1 MGDLLTYALSD
12 FLLFSRETYH
22 RLFELHNEA
31 VWPAQ
36 LVAAAL
42 GIAVLALLRWPGVAQ
57 GRAIAAI
64 LAACWF
70 WVAWA
75 FHLERYATINWAA
88 VYFAAAFIVQAL
100 LLVWVGVLR
109 GRLVFRPGRDRAGQ
123 AGLVVSVF
131 ALAVQPLVGLLVG
144 RAWPGIEVFAVAPD
158 PTVVATLGLLLTAER
173 TPWGL
178 AAIPVLWC
186 AVGGA
191 TLWAMESPEAV
202 VMPVAAVLFVLLG
215 AWRTVSRGR
224 APVSGQAEREHP
236 AARHPA

>member
-1 MGDLLTYALSD
+1 MADLLTYALSD

-22 RLFELHNEA
+22 RLFELHNDA

-42 GIAVLALLRWPGVAQ
+42 GIAILALLLRPGIAQ

-64 LAACWF
+64 LAACWL

-88 VYFAAAFIVQAL
+88 TYFAAAFAAQAVL
-100 LLVWVGVLR
+100 LAWWGVVR
-109 GRLVFRPGRDRAGQ
+109 GRLVFRPGRDRVGQ
-123 AGLVVSVF
+123 AGLLVFLF
-131 ALAVQPLVGLLVG
+131 ALAFQPLVGLLFG
-144 RAWPGIEVFAVAPD
+144 RSWPGVEVFGVAPD

-173 TPWGL
+173 TPWGS

-202 VMPVAAVLFVLLG
+202 VMPLAAVLFILLG
-215 AWRTVSRGR
+215 TWKASSRGR
-224 APVSGQAEREHP
+224 R
-236 AARHPA
+236 AARVVAS

>member
-12 FLLFSRETYH
+12 FLLFSRETYR

-42 GIAVLALLRWPGVAQ
+42 GIAILALLRRPGVAQ
-57 GRAIAAI
+57 GRAIAAV
-64 LAACWF
+64 LAACWL
-70 WVAWA
+70 WVAWT
-75 FHLERYATINWAA
+75 FFLERYAAINWAA
-88 VYFAAAFIVQAL
+88 MYFAAAFALQAL
-100 LLVWVGVLR
+100 LLAWVGVLR
-109 GRLVFRPGRDRAGQ
+109 RPLVFRPGRDRAGQ
-123 AGLVVSVF
+123 AGLVVFVF

-144 RAWPGIEVFAVAPD
+144 RAWPGIEFFGVAPD
-158 PTVVATLGLLLTAER
+158 PSVVATLGLLLTAER

-191 TLWAMESPEAV
+191 TLWAMGSPEAV
-202 VMPVAAVLFVLLG
+202 VLPLTAVLFVLLA
-215 AWRTVSRGR
+215 AWKASSRGR
-224 APVSGQAEREHP
+224 P
-236 AARHPA
+236 AARVEAG